1 MACHAR
7 DWTEFL
13 IVLPKTVPR
22 LHSSVT
28 HFLSLSTLQKGA
40 PRARKS
46 VSTTTVSSDSSSEK
60 SGSEAGK
67 KRESARLKLKQMKEA
82 AMRAKNNRGENGGM
96 DDVMVMFPGMKVAD
110 SREGSVFK
118 APPSVVLSTNEGTA
132 GAVQARTP
140 VTVGQQGVRTR
151 GSSLRRSTR
160 KSKIIDPAQVGCW
173 KEHFIVFTTQVVLY
187 VFRFSLRREC
197 PSQCTP
203 ESVTIGVS
211 VSLWLPWQ
219 ECMYDT
225 LMCVCTYVYVCTYR
239 DIP

>member
-46 VSTTTVSSDSSSEK
+46 VSTATVSSDSSSEK

-82 AMRAKNNRGENGGM
+82 AKRAKSNRENGGM
-96 DDVMVMFPGMKVAD
+96 DDVMVMFPGMKVED

-173 KEHFIVFTTQVVLY
+173 KEHFIVFTTQAVLY
-187 VFRFSLRREC
+187 IFGFSLKERMPPV
-197 PSQCTP
+197 PSPCTP
-203 ESVTIGVS
+203 ESITIGVS
-211 VSLWLPWQ
+211 VSL
-219 ECMYDT
+219 
-225 LMCVCTYVYVCTYR
+225 
-239 DIP
+239 

>member
-46 VSTTTVSSDSSSEK
+46 VSTATVSSDSSSEK

-82 AMRAKNNRGENGGM
+82 AKRAKSNRENGGM
-96 DDVMVMFPGMKVAD
+96 DDVMVMFPGMKVED

-219 ECMYDT
+219 ECTYDT
-225 LMCVCTYVYVCTYR
+225 LMYVCTYVYVCTYR